1 MFVPHLPPPDMVGRA
16 VLILCPSAAATHVNN
31 RAEQRERER
40 EREAILSY
48 GLAAPHSFTLR
59 ELNYKNKVFSRD
71 AVPHQHQ
78 KAPGNPKPNDA
89 ATKRARHASSSS
101 SSSLSK
107 LTTPI
112 QEEEKEISHPDNT
125 DQQNLKF
132 PGHGRAL
139 RRKGD
144 KPLMA
149 PSSWLPLFFFALYQL
164 ALRVE
169 AAAKAS
175 PVVGNICRVDD
186 AELFHVYYGQSFKV
200 IKNSIDGKSYLLMQ
214 LTLFFL
220 GECAILKSNSR
231 MAARTK
237 YCTGR
242 IKSFVVPLSNY
253 SVDTANLPGIPP
265 CSFHKPSVKA
275 NYICLTKAAASL
287 TTKFK
292 PIVAWVDYNQVYHN
306 LL

>member
-31 RAEQRERER
+31 RAEQKERSDLIVWTRRSAFIQAEGAKLQEQSVLARCCTAPASKGSRESE
-40 EREAILSY
+40 
-48 GLAAPHSFTLR
+48 
-59 ELNYKNKVFSRD
+59 
-71 AVPHQHQ
+71 
-78 KAPGNPKPNDA
+78 
-89 ATKRARHASSSS
+89 TKRRRDKKEPAMRPPPPCLKSRTE
-101 SSSLSK
+101 K
-107 LTTPI
+107 
-112 QEEEKEISHPDNT
+112 QGEEEKEISHPDNT